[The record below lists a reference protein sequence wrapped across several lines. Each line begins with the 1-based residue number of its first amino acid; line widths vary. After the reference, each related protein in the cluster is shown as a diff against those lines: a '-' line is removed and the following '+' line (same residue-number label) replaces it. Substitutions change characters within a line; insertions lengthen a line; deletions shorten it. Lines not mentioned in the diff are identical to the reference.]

1 MKILITGG
9 CGFIGS
15 SLVKLF
21 TNSNKN
27 SVLNIDKLT
36 YAANQNNLA
45 DIEGQKS
52 YSFIQVDICDKSALS
67 NIFKEFKP
75 EIVYHLAAES
85 HVDRSI
91 DKPSAFI
98 ETNITGTYNL
108 LEASL
113 AFYKTLTL
121 DQKKKF
127 RFVHVSTDEVFGSLQ
142 TDDSAFNRHSS
153 YKPRSP
159 YSASKASSDHLA
171 KSWFHTYGFPTII
184 SNCSNNYGPFQ
195 FPEKLIP
202 LTIIS
207 CLNKTKIP
215 IYGNGDN
222 IRDWLYVGDHCEA
235 LKEIG
240 EKGIIGET
248 YMIGGNT
255 EKTNLDIANL
265 ICQFF
270 DNLLP
275 NSGAPKYGD
284 LIEFVADRPGH
295 DFRYAID
302 ISQTTK
308 EIGWVP
314 KISFEEGLASTIRWY
329 LENKNWWKEIHNR
342 SYKGERLG
350 LTRL

>member
-15 SLVKLF
+15 SLVKLL
-21 TNSNKN
+21 NSSNKN

-45 DIEGQKS
+45 GIEGQKS
-52 YSFIQVDICDKSALS
+52 YSFIQADICDKSALS

-75 EIVYHLAAES
+75 EIIYHLAAES

-113 AFYKTLTL
+113 AFYKNLL
-121 DQKKKF
+121 PDQKKKF
-127 RFVHVSTDEVFGSLQ
+127 RFIHVSTDEVFGSLQ
-142 TDDSAFNRHSS
+142 TNDPAFNRRSS

-171 KSWFHTYGFPTII
+171 KSWFHTYGLPTII

-215 IYGNGDN
+215 IYGKGDN

-235 LKEIG
+235 LKTIG
-240 EKGIIGET
+240 EKGIVGET
-248 YMIGGNT
+248 YMIGGNA
-255 EKTNLDIANL
+255 EKTNLDIANF

-275 NSGAPKYGD
+275 NSDAAKYGN

-314 KISFEEGLASTIRWY
+314 KISFEEGLASTIKWY
-329 LENKNWWKEIHNR
+329 LKNKNWWKEIHNR

-350 LTRL
+350 LNRL